1 MRPIS
6 RKDEKQEL
14 ATRPPLKTGAAADQK
29 ELPWSDLHH
38 GAKPTMTCRV
48 LKLGS
53 PVAWQVA
60 SPVLPPV
67 RSVAGWRD
75 VRLPGVVNPAGK
87 VPAEVA
93 SLRSAF
99 EHQAS

>member
-1 MRPIS
+1 MVDAPPTYLVMLTLNFRRPGYAIF
-6 RKDEKQEL
+6 
-14 ATRPPLKTGAAADQK
+14 
-29 ELPWSDLHH
+29 
-38 GAKPTMTCRV
+38 TCIRV